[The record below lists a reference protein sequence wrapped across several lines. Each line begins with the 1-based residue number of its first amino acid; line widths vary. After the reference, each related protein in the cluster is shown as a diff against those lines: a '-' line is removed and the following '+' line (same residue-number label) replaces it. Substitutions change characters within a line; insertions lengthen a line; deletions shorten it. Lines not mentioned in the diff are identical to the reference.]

1 MGKKVC
7 IVLKKEELFLTN
19 STDIFLGI
27 DGGGTKCKARLEDS
41 QGNFLAEAIAGPA
54 NAARNLTGS
63 VEAVLEASEKAIANA
78 NIKGL
83 TLKQVHAG
91 IGLAGIN
98 IPQVKQAFLKQSLPF
113 ASWHITTDLHI
124 ACLGAHLGK
133 DGAIVIIGTGSS
145 GIAIHNDQHLEV
157 GGHGFVVGD
166 KGSGAWLGKMA
177 ISHCLETLDGIT
189 PSSLLSKHVMSLL
202 ECDNAYDLVNLTLEA
217 KPAFYASIAPL
228 IFQLTTS
235 QQEDALLL
243 VNQAATYINKIC
255 QRLLS
260 ENLDRLSLIGGITQ
274 PLMPYLDS
282 QLQAIIQ
289 PAKATPEHGAVL
301 YSKTKLANRVV
312 T

>member
-1 MGKKVC
+1 MTYATEVY
-7 IVLKKEELFLTN
+7 
-19 STDIFLGI
+19 LGI
-27 DGGGTKCKARLEDS
+27 DGGGTKCKARLEDA
-41 QGNFLAEAIAGPA
+41 QGNLLAEAIAGPA

-63 VEAVLEASEKAIANA
+63 VKAVLEASEKAIAKA

-83 TLKQVHAG
+83 TLNQIHAG

-124 ACLGAHLGK
+124 ACLGAHLGQ
-133 DGAIVIIGTGSS
+133 DGAIVIVGTGSS
-145 GIAIHNDQHLEV
+145 GVAIHNDQQFEM

-189 PSSLLSKHVMSLL
+189 PNNLLSKQVINLL
-202 ECDNAYDLVNLTLEA
+202 DCDSAYDLVNLTLEA
-217 KPAFYASIAPL
+217 KPVLFASVAPL
-228 IFQLTTS
+228 IFQLAAN

-255 QRLLS
+255 HRLLS
-260 ENLDRLSLIGGITQ
+260 GNLHRLSLIGGITQ
-274 PLMPYLDS
+274 SLTPYLDS
-282 QLQAIIQ
+282 QLQAIIR
-289 PAKATPEHGAVL
+289 PAQATPEQGAIL
-301 YSKTKLANRVV
+301 YSKIKLAGSVLL
-312 T
+312 

>member
-1 MGKKVC
+1 M
-7 IVLKKEELFLTN
+7 TYA
-19 STDIFLGI
+19 TDVYLGI
-27 DGGGTKCKARLEDS
+27 DGGGTKCKARLEDA
-41 QGNFLAEAIAGPA
+41 QGNLLAEAIAGPA

-63 VEAVLEASEKAIANA
+63 VKAVLEASEKAIAKA

-83 TLKQVHAG
+83 TLNQIHAG

-124 ACLGAHLGK
+124 ACLGAHLGQ
-133 DGAIVIIGTGSS
+133 DGAIVIVGTGSS
-145 GIAIHNDQHLEV
+145 GVAIHNDQQFEM

-189 PSSLLSKHVMSLL
+189 PNNLLSKQVINLL
-202 ECDNAYDLVNLTLEA
+202 DCDSAYDLVNLTLEA
-217 KPAFYASIAPL
+217 KPVLFASVAPL
-228 IFQLTTS
+228 IFQLAAN

-255 QRLLS
+255 HRLLS
-260 ENLDRLSLIGGITQ
+260 GNLHRLSLIGGITQ
-274 PLMPYLDS
+274 PLTPYLDS
-282 QLQAIIQ
+282 QLQAIIR
-289 PAKATPEHGAVL
+289 PAQATPEQGAIL
-301 YSKTKLANRVV
+301 YSKMKLAGSVLS
-312 T
+312 

>member
-1 MGKKVC
+1 M
-7 IVLKKEELFLTN
+7 TN
-19 STDIFLGI
+19 PTDIFLGI
-27 DGGGTKCKARLEDS
+27 DGGGTKCKARLEDA
-41 QGNFLAEAIAGPA
+41 QGNLLAEAIAGPA

-63 VEAVLEASEKAIANA
+63 IKAILQASEKAIVSA

-83 TLKQVHAG
+83 TLNHIHTG

-113 ASWHITTDLHI
+113 ASWHVTTDLHI
-124 ACLGAHLGK
+124 ACLGAHLGQ
-133 DGAIVIIGTGSS
+133 DGAIVIVGTGSS
-145 GIAIHNDQHLEV
+145 GIAIHNDQKLEV

-189 PSSLLSKHVMSLL
+189 PNNMLSEQVMSLL
-202 ECDNAYDLVNLTLEA
+202 KCDNAYDLVNLTLEA

-228 IFQLTTS
+228 IQKLAAS
-235 QQEDALLL
+235 QQKDALLL

-260 ENLDRLSLIGGITQ
+260 DGLNRLSLIGGITQ
-274 PLMPYLDS
+274 ALTPYLDS
-282 QLQAIIQ
+282 HLQKIIQ
-289 PAKATPEHGAVL
+289 PAKATPEQGAIL
-301 YSKTKLANRVV
+301 YAKTKL
-312 T
+312 

>member
-1 MGKKVC
+1 
-7 IVLKKEELFLTN
+7 LTYA
-19 STDIFLGI
+19 TDVYLGI
-27 DGGGTKCKARLEDS
+27 DGGGTKCKARLEDA
-41 QGNFLAEAIAGPA
+41 QGNLLAEAIAGPA

-63 VEAVLEASEKAIANA
+63 VKAVLEASEKAIAKA

-83 TLKQVHAG
+83 MLNQIHAG

-124 ACLGAHLGK
+124 ACLGAHLGQ
-133 DGAIVIIGTGSS
+133 DGAIVIVGTGSS
-145 GIAIHNDQHLEV
+145 GVAIHNDQQFEM

-189 PSSLLSKHVMSLL
+189 PNNLLSKQVINLL
-202 ECDNAYDLVNLTLEA
+202 DCDSAYDLVNLTLEA
-217 KPAFYASIAPL
+217 KPVLFASVAPL
-228 IFQLTTS
+228 IFQLAAN

-255 QRLLS
+255 HRLLS
-260 ENLDRLSLIGGITQ
+260 GNLHRLSLIGGITQ
-274 PLMPYLDS
+274 SLTPYLDS
-282 QLQAIIQ
+282 QLQAIIR
-289 PAKATPEHGAVL
+289 PAQATPEQGAIL
-301 YSKTKLANRVV
+301 YSKIKLAGSVLL
-312 T
+312 